1 VASLANSYC
10 WYAIALPPTALPPTA
25 WPKSAAQRLV
35 APAPRTAARPS
46 GLRRASGL
54 YLAVRSMY
62 FGRASD
68 PLYRWG
74 QHALNGK
81 TSKAACSADE
91 DPPNPRGHERF
102 AEVYT
107 EGMCTDG

>member
-1 VASLANSYC
+1 MKRG
-10 WYAIALPPTALPPTA
+10 IAGQLVLLVRDSTAA
-25 WPKSAAQRLV
+25 DRMAEICC
-35 APAPRTAARPS
+35 TAARCACTLNCS
-46 GLRRASGL
+46 AAI
-54 YLAVRSMY
+54 AVTSRQRSIPRCTLHVFLPC
-62 FGRASD
+62 FG
-68 PLYRWG
+68 PPYRWG

>member
-1 VASLANSYC
+1 
-10 WYAIALPPTALPPTA
+10 
-25 WPKSAAQRLV
+25 
-35 APAPRTAARPS
+35 
-46 GLRRASGL
+46 
-54 YLAVRSMY
+54 MY